1 MEVLK
6 KMDKKELVEFL
17 KENLKIRVYS
27 EELYGGRTQIE
38 VCLNLDIDGKEV
50 EIDSDSILID

>member
-1 MEVLK
+1 
-6 KMDKKELVEFL
+6 MDKKELVEFL